1 MREWWNGLHSRLK
14 ICRPKGHTGSSP
26 VSRTMKE
33 HMISSSPDRYTFQ
46 KEKYVERCR
55 EEGRDLDDPN
65 VQALIRLYDDA
76 RDQADQHAQ
85 DPEWQKHNLEFD
97 LRVTD
102 WMVAKVRDSRV
113 YAQNLYAAL
122 CNNEFQKQEVWPILK
137 DQTWS
142 CSWRYAG
149 GIVADMQGQ
158 GDYIDWYCSGIR
170 DTTPME
176 QSEWSMLTPEQQIF
190 HLESLAYVGES
201 TVTDDVR
208 EDLALLGWSV
218 CQDVDSSCT

>member
-1 MREWWNGLHSRLK
+1 
-14 ICRPKGHTGSSP
+14 
-26 VSRTMKE
+26 MKE
-33 HMISSSPDRYTFQ
+33 HMISSSPNRYTFQ
-46 KEKYVERCR
+46 KEKYIERCQ

-65 VQALIRLYDDA
+65 VQAVIKLYDDA
-76 RDQADQHAQ
+76 RERADQNAQ

-97 LRVTD
+97 LRTTD
-102 WMVAKVRDSRV
+102 WVIAKVRESKV

-122 CNNEFQKQEVWPILK
+122 CNNDFQKQEVWSILK

-170 DTTPME
+170 DITPME
-176 QSEWSMLTPEQQIF
+176 QSEWDMLSQEQQIF
-190 HLESLAYVGES
+190 HLESLAYVDES

-208 EDLALLGWSV
+208 EDLARLGWTV
-218 CQDVDSSCT
+218 RQDVDSSHT

>member
-1 MREWWNGLHSRLK
+1 
-14 ICRPKGHTGSSP
+14 
-26 VSRTMKE
+26 
-33 HMISSSPDRYTFQ
+33 MISRSPDRYTFQ
-46 KEKYVERCR
+46 KDKYIERCL

-76 RDQADQHAQ
+76 RAQAEQHAQ

-97 LRVTD
+97 LRTAD

-122 CNNEFQKQEVWPILK
+122 CNNDFQKQDVWTILK
-137 DQTWS
+137 DQTWGA
-142 CSWRYAG
+142 SWRSAG
-149 GIVADMQGQ
+149 GIVADMRGE

-176 QSEWSMLTPEQQIF
+176 QPEWNMLTLEQQTFYKEGI
-190 HLESLAYVGES
+190 AYVSES
-201 TVTDDVR
+201 VVTDEIR
-208 EDLALLGWSV
+208 EDLARLGWSV
-218 CQDVDSSCT
+218 VSD